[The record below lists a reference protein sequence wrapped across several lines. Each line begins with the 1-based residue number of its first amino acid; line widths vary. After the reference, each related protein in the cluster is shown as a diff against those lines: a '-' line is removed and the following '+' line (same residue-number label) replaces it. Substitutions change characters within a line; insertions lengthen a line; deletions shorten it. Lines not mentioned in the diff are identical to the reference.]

1 MPLFATANK
10 DDITCCSK
18 LWGAVCAD
26 DKLKMAPIK
35 LALFRTALPFL
46 ANKHLYLVNSRL
58 DLVNPNFD
66 LLNPRIDLVNTSS
79 DLVNQRVDLV
89 YTIYILYVGG
99 ALPRNRSRTGT
110 IVVL

>member
-1 MPLFATANK
+1 MLQQIRMTLLAVANYGVPFVL
-10 DDITCCSK
+10 TFC
-18 LWGAVCAD
+18 D

-89 YTIYILYVGG
+89 YTIYIYVGG